1 MSDDDKTQDRR
12 LANHVVSGGRLRAL
26 VLELWQR
33 TRIDWGFVTD
43 RLSTTFRRERW
54 IGAQERRF
62 VAETLYGLVRHL
74 RRVDASLAAASTD
87 RRRTAAPRDLDRL
100 LAYLVLEG
108 LIDPRDAA
116 RAEPAIEWTRVRGID
131 DAIAAIRDPIERLA
145 LGCSLPDWLA
155 RRLHADH
162 GAAAEALARGL
173 NARAPMTVR
182 ANLIKTDRDAL
193 AAALAAEGLATSP
206 GKWAPA
212 ALHLDTRTNL
222 FGTEAFKRG
231 ELEAQDEGSQLLAE
245 LAVPAMTQGRAGTVI
260 DLCAGAGGKTL
271 AIAAAMGNRGRIV
284 ATDVD
289 AGKLEELRRRA
300 RRAGVTTAQTA
311 ELAGTGDRPGPLAAV
326 AGKADVVLV
335 DAPCSGIG
343 ALRRNPEARWRLRE
357 PELADLQRIQRDVLA
372 SAIGLAAPGGVIVYA
387 TCTVL
392 RAENQDV
399 VAAVLAQHGDRV
411 RAEPLSLY
419 RPDRATAPSDGE
431 AGASVPRSERPELR
445 FGALGDG
452 DHLTV
457 GPHSHGTDGFFAAV
471 LRRTG

>member
-43 RLSTTFRRERW
+43 RLSSTFRRERW

-74 RRVDASLAAASTD
+74 RRVDASIAAASAD
-87 RRRTAAPRDLDRL
+87 RRRTASPRDLDRL

-116 RAEPAIEWTRVRGID
+116 RTEPAIDWTRVRGID

-162 GAAAEALARGL
+162 GAAAEAIARGL

-222 FGTEAFKRG
+222 FGTAAFKRG

-245 LAVPAMTQGRAGTVI
+245 LAIPPPVAGRAGTVI

-357 PELADLQRIQRDVLA
+357 PELADLQRIQREVLT

-392 RAENQDV
+392 RAENQDI
-399 VAAVLAQHGDRV
+399 VAAVVAQHADRV
-411 RAEPLSLY
+411 RAEPLSQY
-419 RPDRATAPSDGE
+419 RPDRAA
-431 AGASVPRSERPELR
+431 
-445 FGALGDG
+445 ALGDG
-452 DHLTV
+452 TDLVV